1 MISFIDWFGFMALII
16 LSGMWLGYV
25 CKRDMQKT
33 NCGYCSCKDCC
44 RIGMYVEQKCSD
56 EELKP
61 FVCMDG
67 R

>member
-1 MISFIDWFGFMALII
+1 MINFFEWLIFIALII
-16 LSGMWLGYV
+16 GVGVLLGSV
-25 CKRDMQKT
+25 GKRDMQKT

-44 RIGMYVEQKCSD
+44 RIGVNVEQKCSD

>member
-1 MISFIDWFGFMALII
+1 MLNFFEWLIFIALII
-16 LSGMWLGYV
+16 GAGIMLGSI
-25 CKRDMQKT
+25 CKYDMQKT

-44 RIGMYVEQKCSD
+44 RIGKYVEQKCSD

>member
-1 MISFIDWFGFMALII
+1 MLSFFEWLIFMALMICVGI
-16 LSGMWLGYV
+16 MLGSME
-25 CKRDMQKT
+25 KRDMQKT
-33 NCGYCSCKDCC
+33 SCGYCSCKDCC
-44 RIGMYVEQKCSD
+44 RVGMYVEQKCSD

>member
-1 MISFIDWFGFMALII
+1 MVSFFEWLVFMALII
-16 LSGMWLGYV
+16 GAGVMLGGV
-25 CKRDMQKT
+25 CKHDMQKT

-44 RIGMYVEQKCSD
+44 RIGANVEQKCSD

>member
-1 MISFIDWFGFMALII
+1 MISFIDWFGFIVSII
-16 LSGMWLGYV
+16 LFGMWLGCV
-25 CKRDMQKT
+25 CKWDMQVT
-33 NCGYCSCKDCC
+33 NCPYCSCKDCC
-44 RIGMYVEQKCSD
+44 RIGVNVKQKCSD

>member
-1 MISFIDWFGFMALII
+1 MLIFFEWLIFIALTIGVGVI
-16 LSGMWLGYV
+16 LGNMD
-25 CKRDMQKT
+25 KHDIQKT
-33 NCGYCSCKDCC
+33 NCGYCSCKEYC
-44 RIGMYVEQKCSD
+44 RVGASVEQKCSD